1 MTMYDYKFAAESL
14 TAYAQL
20 RHTWFA
26 INKVIE
32 LKLLEVDSTPE
43 SIAVLWAC
51 RDYPGPLHPAEIAR
65 LVFRAPHTVAA
76 MLNRMEKEGL
86 IVRIRKRQG
95 HPFTEVKLTAKGRK
109 LCSPRVAV
117 LKDVIAEIMSAMSDE
132 ELAQLVELTR
142 PLQTKALEMLRTKL
156 KKSPGRPEEIT
167 MPVKRPKSSKKKGV

>member
-1 MTMYDYKFAAESL
+1 
-14 TAYAQL
+14 
-20 RHTWFA
+20 
-26 INKVIE
+26 
-32 LKLLEVDSTPE
+32 
-43 SIAVLWAC
+43 
-51 RDYPGPLHPAEIAR
+51 
-65 LVFRAPHTVAA
+65 

-86 IVRIRKRQG
+86 IVRVRKGQG
-95 HPFTEVKLTAKGRK
+95 HPLTEVKLTAKGRK